1 MPAKRQHNLIIIFIF
16 LLVVGLLFG
25 NTILIAMAVVPL
37 LVVLFGSIVAA
48 PAEIIVET
56 DEIPP
61 KLQLGREF
69 DLIRRVTVPHGYGMV
84 KLYQELPQ
92 EFELISGNNLRM
104 LWKRSKPIRV
114 EVICRLRCSKRG
126 NYIIPP
132 LEWFSRHPLYLSA
145 NSGKEGNTPAIS
157 VWPHL
162 LKHRQVRQLK
172 DLALSPFPLADVS
185 NIGVAGTDFRE
196 IRSYVIGD
204 PVKTINWKATA
215 HRVNPASIWPLV
227 NEYERE
233 GRRSVLIFLDTS
245 ESVEIGSNI
254 ENVLEYSIEAASNL
268 LYYFIDRGYRVGI
281 SVSGDPGR
289 DFYPDSGRQVLT
301 RVIPQLVR
309 LKAGGE
315 PVRLLNSIDNFRNYI
330 LNHKPLSVV
339 VTTLDTRSVDV
350 LEKFFD
356 KLRSYY
362 SRRRRPPIV
371 LVNVVGRDLI
381 PQPEEYPSNL
391 PTLMQLQSRPG
402 LYKLRRTG
410 VTILEWNPHHQSF
423 HAVLAGRMKR

>member
-25 NTILIAMAVVPL
+25 NTILIAMAMVPL
-37 LVVLFGSIVAA
+37 LVVLFGLMVSA
-48 PAEIIVET
+48 PVEIIVET
-56 DEIPP
+56 EEIPP

-69 DLIRRVTVPHGYGMV
+69 DLIRRVTILHGFGLV

-92 EFELISGNNLRM
+92 EFELVRGNNLRL
-104 LWKRSKPIRV
+104 LWKRRKPVRI
-114 EVICRLRCSKRG
+114 EIACRLRCSKRG
-126 NYIIPP
+126 NYIIPQ
-132 LEWFSRHPLYLSA
+132 LEWFARHPLYLSA
-145 NSGKEGNTPAIS
+145 NSGKEGSTPAIS

-185 NIGVAGTDFRE
+185 KTGVAGTDFRE
-196 IRSYVIGD
+196 IRSYVSGD

-215 HRVNPASIWPLV
+215 HRANPASIWPLV

-245 ESVEIGSNI
+245 ESVEIGSTI

-268 LYYFIDRGYRVGI
+268 LYYFIDRGYRVGM

-289 DFYPDSGRQVLT
+289 EFYPDSGRQVLT

-315 PVRLLNSIDNFRNYI
+315 PIKLLNSIENYRNYI

-350 LEKFFD
+350 LEKFFG

-362 SRRRRPPIV
+362 SRRRRPP
-371 LVNVVGRDLI
+371 VVMV
-381 PQPEEYPSNL
+381 NL
-391 PTLMQLQSRPG
+391 PFS
-402 LYKLRRTG
+402 
-410 VTILEWNPHHQSF
+410 
-423 HAVLAGRMKR
+423 

>member
-1 MPAKRQHNLIIIFIF
+1 MPTKRQHNLIIIFIF

-25 NTILIAMAVVPL
+25 NTILIAMAVVPF
-37 LVVLFGSIVAA
+37 LVVLFGTMVSA
-48 PAEIIVET
+48 PSEIFVET
-56 DEIPP
+56 GEIPP
-61 KLQLGREF
+61 KLQLSREF
-69 DLIRRVTVPHGYGMV
+69 NLIRRVTVLHGYGLV

-92 EFELISGNNLRM
+92 EFELISGNNLRL
-104 LWKRSKPIRV
+104 LWKRRKPVRIEIV
-114 EVICRLRCSKRG
+114 CRLRCSKRG
-126 NYIIPP
+126 NYVIPQ

-185 NIGVAGTDFRE
+185 KTGVAGTDFRE
-196 IRSYVIGD
+196 IRSYVTGD

-215 HRVNPASIWPLV
+215 HRANPASIWPLV

-233 GRRSVLIFLDTS
+233 GRRSVLVFLDTS
-245 ESVEIGSNI
+245 ESVEIGSTI

-268 LYYFIDRGYRVGI
+268 LYYFIDRGYRVGM

-289 DFYPDSGRQVLT
+289 EFYPDSGRQVLT

-315 PVRLLNSIDNFRNYI
+315 PIRLLNSIDNFRNYI

-350 LEKFFD
+350 LEKFFE

-362 SRRRRPPIV
+362 SQRRRPPIV
-371 LVNVVGRDLI
+371 LVNVIGRDLI
-381 PQPEEYPSNL
+381 PQPEEYESNL
-391 PTLMQLQSRPG
+391 SALMYLQSRSG
-402 LYKLRRTG
+402 LYKLRKTG
-410 VTILEWNPHHQSF
+410 VTILEWNPHRQSF
-423 HAVLAGRMKR
+423 HSVLAARMKR

>member
-1 MPAKRQHNLIIIFIF
+1 MPTKKQHNLIIIFIF

-25 NTILIAMAVVPL
+25 NTILIAMAAVPF
-37 LVVLFGSIVAA
+37 LVVLFGLIVSA
-48 PAEIIVET
+48 PAKIIVET
-56 DEIPP
+56 EEIPP

-69 DLIRRVTVPHGYGMV
+69 DLVRRVIVPQGYGIV

-104 LWKRSKPIRV
+104 LWKRRKPVRIDM
-114 EVICRLRCSKRG
+114 ICRLRCSKRG
-126 NYIIPP
+126 NYIIPQ
-132 LEWFSRHPLYLSA
+132 LEWFARHPLYLSA

-162 LKHRQVRQLK
+162 LKHRQVRRLK

-185 NIGVAGTDFRE
+185 KTGVAGTDFRE
-196 IRSYVIGD
+196 IRSYVSGD

-233 GRRSVLIFLDTS
+233 GRKSVLIFLDTS
-245 ESVEIGSNI
+245 ESVEIGSTI

-268 LYYFIDRGYRVGI
+268 LYYFIDRGYRVGM
-281 SVSGDPGR
+281 SVSGEPGR
-289 DFYPDSGRQVLT
+289 EFYPDSGRQVLT
-301 RVIPQLVR
+301 RIIPQLVH

-315 PVRLLNSIDNFRNYI
+315 PARLLNSIDNFRNYV

-362 SRRRRPPIV
+362 SRRRQPPIV
-371 LVNVVGRDLI
+371 LVNVIGRDLI
-381 PQPEEYPSNL
+381 PQPEEYESNL
-391 PTLMQLQSRPG
+391 STLMQLQSRSG
-402 LYKLRRTG
+402 LYKLRKTG
-410 VTILEWNPHHQSF
+410 VTVLEWNPHRQSF